1 MAYHGEGN
9 GGLCKI
15 SFKTEIF
22 RLVSLSIC
30 TSGHPHFLELEKV
43 LELFYE
49 VSDLSFLC
57 HFSCLL
63 EGLISEEN
71 ASAMML
77 YLPTSFLFQKN
88 MSNVSYLCITTEKK
102 IMP

>member
-1 MAYHGEGN
+1 MV
-9 GGLCKI
+9 
-15 SFKTEIF
+15 
-22 RLVSLSIC
+22 VSARYLSKQRFLGWYLYLFVC

-77 YLPTSFLFQKN
+77 YLPMSFLFQKN
-88 MSNVSYLCITTEKK
+88 M
-102 IMP
+102 